1 MNEELLASLDREV
14 LGWPGVRKETFA
26 GGPGRGGFW
35 VPPFTSYRF
44 GRRELGHVHDTGVAD
59 LPFPRAIHDQLVAA
73 GRATPHG
80 AGFAGVVTYPIRTAD
95 DLPGAVELFRMN
107 YDRAQAAAGR
117 SRKT

>member
-59 LPFPRAIHDQLVAA
+59 LPFPRAIHDQL
-73 GRATPHG
+73 ATIPPRS
-80 AGFAGVVTYPIRTAD
+80 AVVSRLIIPGIFDVPRVRNIYS
-95 DLPGAVELFRMN
+95 LP
-107 YDRAQAAAGR
+107 
-117 SRKT
+117 